1 MQYMMKQKLLSW
13 GDDFYIKDKDGNDIY
28 FVDGKAFTIGDQL
41 SFQDLAGNELAFIK
55 QRVLSWGK
63 TYEIFRDGN
72 VVATVRKEPLAFFKH
87 RFTVEVPGID
97 DNFDA
102 EGNLTDHE
110 YQITRGDNVVA
121 SVSKQWFAWADTYG
135 IDIRSSEDQ
144 VLLLAVAV
152 VIDEACH
159 PDDGQRH

>member
-1 MQYMMKQKLLSW
+1 MMKQKLLSW

-97 DNFDA
+97 DNFDV
-102 EGNLTDHE
+102 
-110 YQITRGDNVVA
+110 RG
-121 SVSKQWFAWADTYG
+121 T
-135 IDIRSSEDQ
+135 
-144 VLLLAVAV
+144 
-152 VIDEACH
+152 
-159 PDDGQRH
+159 

>member
-1 MQYMMKQKLLSW
+1 MQYVMKQKLLSW
-13 GDDFYIKDKDGNDIY
+13 GDDFYIKDKDGQDVY

-41 SFQDLAGNELAFIK
+41 SFQDLSGNELAFIK

-63 TYEIFRDGN
+63 TYEIMRDGH
-72 VVATVRKEPLAFFKH
+72 VAATVRKEPLAFLNH
-87 RFTVEVPGID
+87 RFTVEVPGLG

-102 EGNLTDHE
+102 EGNLSDHE
-110 YQITRGDNVVA
+110 YTINRGDQVVA
-121 SVSKQWFAWADTYG
+121 TVSKKWFSWADTYG

-159 PDDGQRH
+159 PDSGRRQ

>member
-1 MQYMMKQKLLSW
+1 MQYMMKQKLLAW
-13 GDDFYIKDKDGNDIY
+13 GDDYYIKDNDAKDVY

-63 TYEIFRDGN
+63 TYEISHGGN
-72 VVATVRKEPLAFFKH
+72 VVATVKKDPLAFFKH
-87 RFTVEVPGID
+87 RFTVEVPGIA
-97 DNFDA
+97 DNFEA
-102 EGNLTDHE
+102 EGNLSDHE
-110 YQITRGDNVVA
+110 YSITRGGQVVA
-121 SVSKQWFAWADTYG
+121 TVSKQWFTWADTYG

-159 PDDGQRH
+159 PDDGHRH

>member
-1 MQYMMKQKLLSW
+1 MQYVMKQKLLSW
-13 GDDFYIKDKDGNDIY
+13 GDDFYIKDKDGQDVY

-41 SFQDLAGNELAFIK
+41 SFQDLSGNELAFIK

-63 TYEIFRDGN
+63 TYEIMRDGH
-72 VVATVRKEPLAFFKH
+72 VAATVRKEPLAFFNH
-87 RFTVEVPGID
+87 RFTVEVPGLE

-102 EGNLTDHE
+102 EGNLSDHE
-110 YQITRGDNVVA
+110 YTINRGDHVVA
-121 SVSKQWFAWADTYG
+121 TVSKKWFSWADTYG
-135 IDIRSSEDQ
+135 IDIHSSEDQ

-159 PDDGQRH
+159 PDGGRRQ